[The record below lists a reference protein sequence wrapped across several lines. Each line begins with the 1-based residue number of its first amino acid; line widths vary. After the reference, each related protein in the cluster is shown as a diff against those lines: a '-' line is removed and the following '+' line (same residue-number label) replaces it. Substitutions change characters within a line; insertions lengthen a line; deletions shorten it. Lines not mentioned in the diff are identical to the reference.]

1 MSEPRRIQV
10 AYDAEAQVW
19 WAESDDL
26 AGLVSEAPT
35 LDALFDRVAAVVPD
49 LLAAGGGVVHQP
61 ITLEFCVIRHIE
73 TV

>member
-49 LLAAGGGVVHQP
+49 LLAAGGGVVDPP
-61 ITLEFCVIRHIE
+61 IKLEFFVVRHIE